1 MILADRPF
9 AYLYISITNSNFAN
23 WNYEGSTLW
32 LINIQHDTD
41 HFSGTLLIDFI
52 FKQKR
57 TEVVLQLHMHEKWG
71 VTKENVCGCVRIL
84 KFLLI
89 IN

>member
-23 WNYEGSTLW
+23 WNYEGSTLT
-32 LINIQHDTD
+32 LNIQHDTD
-41 HFSGTLLIDFI
+41 HFSGTLLNDFI

-57 TEVVLQLHMHEKWG
+57 TEVVLQLHMHENWG
-71 VTKENVCGCVRIL
+71 LTKKIVYGWVRIL

-89 IN
+89 N